1 MKNLKLEL
9 NSEIHITEIDR
20 ALDLTAQVWEMND
33 DISVDEMCEQME
45 AINDI
50 VVGESTFGDFCKA
63 TNLTSL
69 ETLN

>member
-1 MKNLKLEL
+1 MKNTKLEL

-20 ALDLTAQVWEMND
+20 ALDLTAQVWEMNA
-33 DISVDEMCEQME
+33 DISIDDMCDQMN
-45 AINDI
+45 AIGDI
-50 VVGESTFGDFCKA
+50 VDGTSTFGDFCKA